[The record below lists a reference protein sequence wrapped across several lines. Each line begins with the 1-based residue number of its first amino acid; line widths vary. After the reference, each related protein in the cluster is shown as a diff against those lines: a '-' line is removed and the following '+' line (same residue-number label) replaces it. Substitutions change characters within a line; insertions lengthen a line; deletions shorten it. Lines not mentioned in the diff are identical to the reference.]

1 MGICDDFMAEPFR
14 RFREPERIQIKEYL
28 EELNLV

>member
-1 MGICDDFMAEPFR
+1 MAEPFR